1 MASPVIPSKVAPIRA
16 LSRSS
21 LSVDTGPS
29 AIVVTGRSGPGRW
42 PATAS
47 RMCWSPAPRTMC
59 APTLAAASETR
70 AAMDAAFRSPPASGS
85 LPVTCRSPWCCA
97 GGRSGWVSRR
107 SSGAANRRAVRSSA
121 PSVPASRAASARAT
135 SQAYCGSDTESG
147 TSTVAVTTRPDASW
161 PGWRASSPGSSASRP
176 SRSSGRVFGASGMF
190 PSQPAG
196 NRQGNALFGIAAR
209 RREAPGPAPYR
220 WAGCTR

>member
-85 LPVTCRSPWCCA
+85 LLVTCRSPWCCA

-107 SSGAANRRAVRSSA
+107 SSRVSTVAASMVTGPTVRSA
-121 PSVPASRAASARAT
+121 ALFVPAWPLPASRWPAMRPAT
-135 SQAYCGSDTESG
+135 RSPTPN
-147 TSTVAVTTRPDASW
+147 TRPMVSGLIPDYDGISGDAS
-161 PGWRASSPGSSASRP
+161 PFCIQFAC
-176 SRSSGRVFGASGMF
+176 RSCRRGAVDV
-190 PSQPAG
+190 
-196 NRQGNALFGIAAR
+196 R
-209 RREAPGPAPYR
+209 
-220 WAGCTR
+220 